1 MSKMVEDMSLLPD
14 FTNVCTKAPEDFAA
28 LLAMRVAQRKEADE
42 KRLADERE
50 NIRAEEQ
57 EKARTE
63 ISHAIGANKAV
74 PQVAAAPA
82 AVNES
87 LTTGGTIRLG
97 EICTRLG
104 LTVTADFMAHLGFP
118 FVAHDKN
125 AKLYHA
131 NDFQSICEAIASH
144 CIKAGRMAQKAA

>member
-1 MSKMVEDMSLLPD
+1 M
-14 FTNVCTKAPEDFAA
+14 
-28 LLAMRVAQRKEADE
+28 
-42 KRLADERE
+42 
-50 NIRAEEQ
+50 
-57 EKARTE
+57 
-63 ISHAIGANKAV
+63 
-74 PQVAAAPA
+74 
-82 AVNES
+82 
-87 LTTGGTIRLG
+87 TTGGTIRLG